1 MNPRARL
8 MISCYI
14 FNSQTVVKVKKLILD
29 GPDSTKVESE
39 VQMYLL
45 ALKNSMLPEAI
56 PIFIKYAESEVGAY
70 STIALTA
77 LQRYDVSLMTD
88 EVSHT
93 LYKTLFELMFMSVNC
108 YAISIIKTEKKKH
121 SSHL

>member
-1 MNPRARL
+1 ML
-8 MISCYI
+8 H
-14 FNSQTVVKVKKLILD
+14 FSQTVQQVRKLILE

-56 PIFIKYAESEVGAY
+56 PIFNKYAESEVGAY
-70 STIALTA
+70 CTIALTA

-88 EVSHT
+88 EV
-93 LYKTLFELMFMSVNC
+93 
-108 YAISIIKTEKKKH
+108 
-121 SSHL
+121 